1 VLLLLGLGFRVEPA
15 EALLG
20 EDNKEDDENRS
31 TPRANRLRS
40 RTCAPCATPRR
51 SRRIAGMELDTPAG
65 GASTRTKKKVMRALD
80 LIGETA
86 GIDQHK
92 FRRVQQVFHRIGE
105 AP

>member
-1 VLLLLGLGFRVEPA
+1 
-15 EALLG
+15 
-20 EDNKEDDENRS
+20 
-31 TPRANRLRS
+31 
-40 RTCAPCATPRR
+40 
-51 SRRIAGMELDTPAG
+51 MELDTPAG